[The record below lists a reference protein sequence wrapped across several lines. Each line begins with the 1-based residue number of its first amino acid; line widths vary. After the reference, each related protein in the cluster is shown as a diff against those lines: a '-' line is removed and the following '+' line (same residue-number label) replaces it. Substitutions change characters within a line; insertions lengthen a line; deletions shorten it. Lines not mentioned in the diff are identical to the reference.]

1 MPVIRVS
8 ENTKRELLRYA
19 AELQAKLGRRVSL
32 DEAIASLL
40 REARGRRPDLLL
52 MACSPAPS
60 PEEVVRE
67 LYEERRRD
75 EERAKRK
82 YGV

>member
-8 ENTKRELLRYA
+8 ESTKRELLRYA
-19 AELQAKLGRRVSL
+19 AELQAKLGRKVSL
-32 DEAIASLL
+32 DEAIANLL
-40 REARGRRPDLLL
+40 REAKERRPDLSLV
-52 MACSPAPS
+52 ACSPLPLA
-60 PEEVVRE
+60 EEMIRE

-75 EERAKRK
+75 ERRAKRK

>member
-8 ENTKRELLRYA
+8 ESTKRELLRYA
-19 AELQAKLGRRVSL
+19 AELQARLGRRVSL

-40 REARGRRPDLLL
+40 REARRRPDLLL

-60 PEEVVRE
+60 PEKMIRE

-82 YGV
+82 YCV

>member
-8 ENTKRELLRYA
+8 ESTKKELLRYA
-19 AELQAKLGRRVSL
+19 AE
-32 DEAIASLL
+32 
-40 REARGRRPDLLL
+40 LLL

-67 LYEERRRD
+67 LYEERGRD
-75 EERAKRK
+75 EKRAKRK
-82 YGV
+82 YCVFCRKLGWEEG